1 MDTGVSKLIN
11 CVLQEPMDTTQ
22 PEQPAKVREDF
33 VLGFTHLD
41 SPVITHYSGLPVSI
55 ACTIKSLAKSSLSRH
70 VGTLGQQA
78 AAILHPLDET
88 QAIHYLQKSFTSTAP
103 GTAVIDRMDFA
114 FAFDPIAAPDT
125 SPIQPVSYLEPSVFD
140 RTLKLITLDVAPYVR
155 SIVAYEAYLQKQ
167 RAKLSTLVS
176 EGGKAISSSKRMRTT
191 RAALSALEGGSRSTT
206 RAERWFK
213 ADINPYLVAKTAGK
227 DWNGFVTKD
236 LEPQNGSTRGSAH
249 GSPPAS
255 PDITPT
261 KPLKKA
267 DLKSRKR
274 KNLLGDDDEE
284 DDGGDADRLGYLPG
298 DVSG

>member
-1 MDTGVSKLIN
+1 
-11 CVLQEPMDTTQ
+11 TTQ

-155 SIVAYEAYLQKQ
+155 SI
-167 RAKLSTLVS
+167 
-176 EGGKAISSSKRMRTT
+176 
-191 RAALSALEGGSRSTT
+191 
-206 RAERWFK
+206 
-213 ADINPYLVAKTAGK
+213 
-227 DWNGFVTKD
+227 
-236 LEPQNGSTRGSAH
+236 
-249 GSPPAS
+249 
-255 PDITPT
+255 
-261 KPLKKA
+261 
-267 DLKSRKR
+267 
-274 KNLLGDDDEE
+274 
-284 DDGGDADRLGYLPG
+284 
-298 DVSG
+298 